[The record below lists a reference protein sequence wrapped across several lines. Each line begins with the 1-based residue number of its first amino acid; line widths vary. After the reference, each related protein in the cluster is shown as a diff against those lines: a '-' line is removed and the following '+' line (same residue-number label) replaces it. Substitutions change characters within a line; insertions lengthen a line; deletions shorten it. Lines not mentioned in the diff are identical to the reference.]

1 MPLEERIKAE
11 KDFRDWADVMI
22 ATDAAGEG
30 INLQFCHIMINYDIP
45 WNPNKLEQRMGRI
58 HRYGQQRDV
67 HVFNLVASNTREGK
81 VLEKLFKKLK
91 EMEKDLGNKVFD
103 VIGEIFPNK
112 NLYQLIV
119 DAVMQTRSLEEIERE
134 LDVKLDKEYLERL
147 RRDVLEE
154 ALATR
159 NIDYTR
165 LAENYERAKEN
176 RLVPE
181 YVEEWFKRA
190 FEKFGGK
197 VMERKDGFLS
207 IEKVPSELSKKADQN
222 KQVVKREYPKATFD
236 KEKAFKNPEVEFISF
251 GHPLLENLI
260 DLVLERYKEKL
271 LNGAVFEDPS
281 GKLEGFLWLF
291 EGEVW
296 DGTGK
301 IAGKKLF
308 CIYDNGKELSPIN
321 LNILWDLVP
330 VDERTQVPAY
340 NIDERRKKAEELFYE
355 LINQYKEEILKE
367 RERQA
372 RVKQKYGVKS
382 LEMFI
387 DDLGWR
393 IYELEERKERGE
405 KNLEGKIT
413 QLKERRE
420 SYERALEELKD
431 QIEKEKK
438 LTYGAPKLL
447 GIFYVRPTY
456 KKGLADEEVERIGME
471 IAMAYERSQGREPVD
486 VSKENLGYDIR
497 SEGKGE
503 VRYIEVKARSDE
515 SYVELTM
522 NEYLKARQLKE
533 KYWLYVVC
541 NAQTNPTLYII
552 NNPAERLK
560 MDKRVVD
567 VRYVVPPEEWKE
579 KGERHE
585 EVH

>member
-1 MPLEERIKAE
+1 
-11 KDFRDWADVMI
+11 
-22 ATDAAGEG
+22 
-30 INLQFCHIMINYDIP
+30 
-45 WNPNKLEQRMGRI
+45 MGRI

-103 VIGEIFPNK
+103 VIGEIFPDK
-112 NLYQLIV
+112 NLYELIV
-119 DAVMQTRSLEEIERE
+119 SAVMQTKSLEEIERE
-134 LDVKLDKEYLERL
+134 LEVKLDKEHLERL

-197 VMERKDGFLS
+197 VKERKDGFLS
-207 IEKVPSELSKKADQN
+207 IEKVPYDLRERAEQN
-222 KQVVKREYPKATFD
+222 KQVVKKEYPKATFD

-291 EGEVW
+291 EGEVS

-308 CIYDNGKELSPIN
+308 CIHDNGKELSPIN

-330 VDERTQVPAY
+330 VDEGTQVPTY

-372 RVKQKYGVKS
+372 RVKQKYGVRS
-382 LEMFI
+382 LKKLI
-387 DDLGWR
+387 YDLGLE
-393 IYELEERKERGE
+393 INEFEERKERGE
-405 KNLEGKIT
+405 KNLESKIT

-420 SYERALEELKD
+420 SYERALEELQD
-431 QIEKEKK
+431 QIQKEKK

-447 GIFYVRPTY
+447 GIFYVRPVY

-471 IAMAYERSQGREPVD
+471 ITMAYERSQGREPVD

-541 NAQTNPTLYII
+541 NAQTSPTLYII
-552 NNPAERLK
+552 NNPAEKLK